1 MPTHILHKVNKCMLE
16 EYQKYRRN
24 WNIVVN
30 SLPILDICRWSNC
43 KIYLWAPAAALENLY
58 NTWFMGQE
66 DKLQTQSQG
75 HTSITS
81 ILCLSLP
88 AGSVFSLKTRKLW
101 PSQVPTADAAQEDP
115 DGDITVLSQ
124 DGISQSPKADVHL
137 RRNMLQCSNH
147 SVAARQ
153 HGYSEHRDPELLR

>member
-1 MPTHILHKVNKCMLE
+1 
-16 EYQKYRRN
+16 
-24 WNIVVN
+24 
-30 SLPILDICRWSNC
+30 
-43 KIYLWAPAAALENLY
+43 
-58 NTWFMGQE
+58 MGQE